1 MTVSSKQ
8 GKFINLMKKQFKEF
22 IDIDIKTVV
31 INVVDDPVNGCFS
44 PKYSQFHRID
54 RFYKLCN
61 KIRDS
66 IHSQL
71 SDCLSEAKNKVNGK
85 RIIINVLFIFLI
97 YVSISSN
104 RCCYR
109 CLCCS
114 TM

>member
-8 GKFINLMKKQFKEF
+8 GKFINLMKRQFKEF
-22 IDIDIKTVV
+22 IDIDIEKVV
-31 INVVDDPVNGCFS
+31 INVVDDPEDGCFS

-61 KIRDS
+61 RIRDS

-85 RIIINVLFIFLI
+85 RIIINVMFIFVK
-97 YVSISSN
+97 YVTISSN
-104 RCCYR
+104 SNRSCC
-109 CLCCS
+109 C